1 MSTLDTIQAAI
12 DLAWEYTD
20 DPDECDAL
28 SAANQAIEELRSA
41 VATAKVLRGQREA
54 LLEVEGET
62 GYLNIDAIH
71 GNEDD
76 AVGLVSWLADQ

>member
-1 MSTLDTIQAAI
+1 MSLDTIQAAI

-28 SAANQAIEELRSA
+28 SAANQAIEELRSV
-41 VATAKVLRGQREA
+41 VARALELIQQREA
-54 LLEVEGET
+54 LFNTESET
-62 GYLNIDAIH
+62 GYLDTNAIY

-76 AVGLVSWLADQ
+76 AIDLVRWLAEQ